1 MKHSLI
7 RFPWT
12 EIEKGQGF
20 FIPCLDSDMIREI
33 GLKKATLSRV
43 LDARAKT
50 GVYQGM
56 TGVMFYRLPRPA
68 PLQGETA

>member
-56 TGVMFYRLPRPA
+56 TGVMFYRKP
-68 PLQGETA
+68 QSVS